1 MFLHLQDWWRRQNG
15 SLNDSL
21 FWTLQ
26 MSDILFHKIGNS
38 KKKSKLTVK
47 CALRLSSPEDF
58 SSNISDKTL
67 NYSHNYHI
75 CWHRT
80 VETMIMSQVS
90 GLYLVVHAQYR
101 IQKLIDRYL
110 SIIRKISVHKILI
123 LIEGQSSIHQDWILL
138 SIIQLL

>member
-26 MSDILFHKIGNS
+26 MSDLLFHKIGNS
-38 KKKSKLTVK
+38 KKKFQTNIKM
-47 CALRLSSPEDF
+47 CFCDF
-58 SSNISDKTL
+58 SSNFSDKTL

-123 LIEGQSSIHQDWILL
+123 LTEGQSSIHLDWILL

>member
-1 MFLHLQDWWRRQNG
+1 MAHSMIHSSGPCKCQIYSFTKLVIRK
-15 SLNDSL
+15 
-21 FWTLQ
+21 
-26 MSDILFHKIGNS
+26 KIQTNT
-38 KKKSKLTVK
+38 KMCFEVVLTG
-47 CALRLSSPEDF
+47 RF
-58 SSNISDKTL
+58 SSNFSDKTL

-123 LIEGQSSIHQDWILL
+123 LIEGQSSIHLDWILL